1 MAYDKCNF
9 IVNSEILK
17 TQNCIENK
25 ARKEWK
31 AKWGFYLDLDKIII
45 DEAKQRG
52 LSESEYKRIV
62 IKKKPK
68 GTREPY
74 IWITHSNRGGPMLS
88 SGTYLFKPN

>member
-31 AKWGFYLDLDKIII
+31 AKWGFYLDLDKGKLVG
-45 DEAKQRG
+45 EQQTSV
-52 LSESEYKRIV
+52 L
-62 IKKKPK
+62 
-68 GTREPY
+68 
-74 IWITHSNRGGPMLS
+74 
-88 SGTYLFKPN
+88 